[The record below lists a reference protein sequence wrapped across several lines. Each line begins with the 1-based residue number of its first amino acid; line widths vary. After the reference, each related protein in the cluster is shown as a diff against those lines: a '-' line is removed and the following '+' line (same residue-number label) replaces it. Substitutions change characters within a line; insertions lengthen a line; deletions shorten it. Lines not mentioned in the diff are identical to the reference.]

1 MCETVCTR
9 DRTSNCTMP
18 LVYVHAFE
26 IGQAFPRAVV
36 CGYLLTLVTL
46 MMTNAE
52 DWVANGLCFSRSLQ
66 KKIRLQQSSRNAFRS
81 RKEHKMLCRVKNL
94 I

>member
-46 MMTNAE
+46 MMTNSE
-52 DWVANGLCFSRSLQ
+52 DWVANGLCFSRSRQ
-66 KKIRLQQSSRNAFRS
+66 KKLDYN
-81 RKEHKMLCRVKNL
+81 KVRVMF
-94 I
+94 